1 MREAE
6 HGEPAESG
14 EALGGQDRQAVVVQV
29 QRLQVLEK
37 ENSSK
42 GDIER
47 LRCFGLQLNVPK
59 VTLVIQPSPKS
70 IKAIEN
76 VRPR

>member
-6 HGEPAESG
+6 HGKPAESG

-37 ENSSK
+37 RK
-42 GDIER
+42 LKQR
-47 LRCFGLQLNVPK
+47 RH
-59 VTLVIQPSPKS
+59 
-70 IKAIEN
+70 
-76 VRPR
+76 